1 MRSGNA
7 EMLSAST
14 TRPPIANT
22 SLHAFAA
29 AIAPK
34 SDGSSTSGGKK
45 SVVET
50 IATSS
55 LSRYT
60 AASSKGAK
68 PISSAGSAVPAS
80 SFTSADRGEA
90 PHFAAHPPHDVHSVS
105 RISGAREVMDR
116 QATTDDRHPP
126 LPHPLHVDRLH
137 GGRLRRLRP
146 HAPRRGAARGDRA
159 RARVGPCVPRRS
171 TPAQPGAAA
180 ARGGKLVPAA
190 VVPRGG
196 GTRPHRRGRV

>member
-50 IATSS
+50 IAKSS

-60 AASSKGAK
+60 AASSKGAN
-68 PISSAGSAVPAS
+68 PMSNAGSADPAS
-80 SFTSADRGEA
+80 PFTSEESGEA
-90 PHFAAHPPHDVHSVS
+90 PHFAAHPPHEVHSVS
-105 RISGAREVMDR
+105 RISGAREVMAR
-116 QATTDDRHPP
+116 QATTDDRHPSLPQP
-126 LPHPLHVDRLH
+126 LLVDRLDRR
-137 GGRLRRLRP
+137 RLRRL
-146 HAPRRGAARGDRA
+146 
-159 RARVGPCVPRRS
+159 
-171 TPAQPGAAA
+171 
-180 ARGGKLVPAA
+180 
-190 VVPRGG
+190 
-196 GTRPHRRGRV
+196 